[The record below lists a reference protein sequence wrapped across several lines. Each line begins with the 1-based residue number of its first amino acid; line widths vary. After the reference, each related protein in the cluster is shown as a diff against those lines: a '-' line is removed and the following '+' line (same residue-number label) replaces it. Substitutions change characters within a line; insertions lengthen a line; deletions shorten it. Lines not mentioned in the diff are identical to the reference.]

1 MTPVQGHIWREGF
14 SSSSIK
20 AELFGDVPDAL
31 VQWSSMGIKSY
42 IYSSGSREAQNML
55 FGHTTAGD
63 LRQYL
68 CGFFD
73 TRVGPKVRS
82 AWPIDP
88 APLQVETCLL
98 LVCSALLHIPIH
110 RLTMVVQA
118 PKAPCNCLMRQSC
131 PWLQLSRII
140 TMQASLYRW
149 RQRAIRRS
157 AFPWGWTQGK
167 K

>member
-20 AELFGDVPDAL
+20 AELFRDVPDVL

-63 LRQYL
+63 LRPYL

-82 AWPIDP
+82 SWPTDP
-88 APLQVETCLL
+88 APLQVETRLL
-98 LVCSALLHIPIH
+98 LICSALIHIPIH
-110 RLTMVVQA
+110 D
-118 PKAPCNCLMRQSC
+118 S
-131 PWLQLSRII
+131 PWLFRPRKRL
-140 TMQASLYRW
+140 
-149 RQRAIRRS
+149 AI
-157 AFPWGWTQGK
+157 AK
-167 K
+167 